1 MYLFNRRCHNRA
13 EVDDCYCYCCP
24 IFLPK
29 SMDANGYAFVLFVVR
44 VEEAIDVLC
53 TDWSVRSLSLFLSS
67 LIRFFLLFYSFIL
80 CVRIR
85 LVDVNEE
92 DDDDDGGIFASSL
105 SLSLSLTP
113 SPYVKRKTREGKEKI
128 YMGQTLMNNV
138 LLLIVDWSV
147 SLEILSPDRHRQY
160 SIKFHEQN
168 Q

>member
-105 SLSLSLTP
+105 SLSLSLLLHT
-113 SPYVKRKTREGKEKI
+113 SRGKRGREKKNYIWG
-128 YMGQTLMNNV
+128 
-138 LLLIVDWSV
+138 
-147 SLEILSPDRHRQY
+147 RR
-160 SIKFHEQN
+160 
-168 Q
+168 

>member
-53 TDWSVRSLSLFLSS
+53 TDWSVRSLSLSLFSYPFFSS
-67 LIRFFLLFYSFIL
+67 LLLVHLVCTHTSRRRQRGGRRRRRRDFRLFSF
-80 CVRIR
+80 
-85 LVDVNEE
+85 
-92 DDDDDGGIFASSL
+92 
-105 SLSLSLTP
+105 SLSLTS
-113 SPYVKRKTREGKEKI
+113 SPYVKRKTREGKEKL